1 METCCSWRD
10 VGEELVDGE
19 EMVDEEDD
27 MDELVEERQRGH
39 SIGVE

>member
-1 METCCSWRD
+1 METCCCWQD
-10 VGEELVDGE
+10 VGEELDDGE